1 MTGAHAP
8 FWEGHLET
16 IQSSGIAVIL
26 FLQGL
31 GEWLVGPME
40 FLSFLGVAEF
50 YLLLMPAIYWCV
62 NTGLAVRLGLILL
75 PSTAL
80 NNSLKIFLHQP
91 RPYWITQQVRA
102 LASYCDFALPSGHA
116 QNAITYW
123 GLLAA
128 SLRRRWA
135 WAAAVALMF
144 LIGLSRV
151 YLAVHFP
158 SDVIAGWLLGALL
171 LWAFLRWEKPV
182 ADWLSRHSARQLV
195 LIALLVSLAL
205 LGLTAVAITSLA
217 NWQMPASWYQN
228 AVAGTGEAPDPLA
241 PLDTLTATGAL
252 FGLTSGLI
260 WMSQAGGFR
269 SDGQMW
275 KRVVRFLVGI
285 VGVAILWYGLKQ
297 VFTQESNW
305 LGFSLRFVRYALV
318 GLWISA
324 GAPALFL
331 RLKLAE
337 TRN

>member
-1 MTGAHAP
+1 MS
-8 FWEGHLET
+8 T
-16 IQSSGIAVIL
+16 IQSTGIAIVL
-26 FLQGL
+26 FLQGI
-31 GEWLVGPME
+31 GEWLTGPME

-50 YLLLMPAIYWCV
+50 YLLLMPALYWCV
-62 NTGLAVRLGLILL
+62 DTGLAVRLGLILL
-75 PSTAL
+75 PSSAL

-91 RPYWITQQVRA
+91 RPYWITQQIKA
-102 LASYCDFALPSGHA
+102 LATYSDFALPSGHA
-116 QNAITYW
+116 QNAVTYW

-135 WAAAVALMF
+135 WAAALALMF

-158 SDVIAGWLLGALL
+158 TDVIIGWLVGALL
-171 LWAFLRWEKPV
+171 LWAFLRWEGPV
-182 ADWLSRHSARQLV
+182 ADWIRCRSAGQLV
-195 LIALLVSLAL
+195 LISLLVSLAL
-205 LGLTAVAITSLA
+205 LGLTGVAIASLA
-217 NWQMPASWYQN
+217 DWQVPTLWYQN
-228 AVAGTGEAPDPLA
+228 AVAGTGEPPDPLA

-269 SDGQMW
+269 TDGPTW
-275 KRVVRFLVGI
+275 KRMVRFLVGI
-285 VGVAILWYGLKQ
+285 VGVAALWFGLKQ

-331 RLKLAE
+331 RLNLAD
-337 TRN
+337 TRD